1 MWVGGARWLP
11 GSNSS
16 PLSGTIQRPQIPS
29 WDPMPLPPSYT
40 HTDTHI
46 QIQRKSENI
55 PLLLKCLLLFLHI
68 YSTSLCLAQW
78 HMSQRQNLCACRY
91 LGMPQMNQVD
101 QNKPTKK
108 ATREVY
114 VRLFKPASSDWR
126 TKELPSRRPPKSQSF
141 GGKVKRYNFE
151 HQTLINW
158 SSCQS

>member
-46 QIQRKSENI
+46 QIQRKSENAFF
-55 PLLLKCLLLFLHI
+55 CSFS
-68 YSTSLCLAQW
+68 YSTSLCLAQR
-78 HMSQRQNLCACRY
+78 HMSQSQNLCACRY

-141 GGKVKRYNFE
+141 RGKVKRYNFE